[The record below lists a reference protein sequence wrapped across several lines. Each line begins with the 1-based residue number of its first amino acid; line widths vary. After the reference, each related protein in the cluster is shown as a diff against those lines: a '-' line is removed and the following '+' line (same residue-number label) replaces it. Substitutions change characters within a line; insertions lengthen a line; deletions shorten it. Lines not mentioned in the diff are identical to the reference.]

1 MQKPVLTSQ
10 LQARAMTF
18 KMHKNLANLNLDDL
32 KKYAPEQLQTH
43 SVTALLLA
51 LGSNYQAEK
60 YLARVRETLGNLG
73 EIQLS
78 TAFQNPDFTA
88 TPELPKPDYTNQC
101 VYLTLTSAMTLQQL
115 QQTFKKFESD
125 CNRQR
130 LTEAQTSIKRPIE
143 IVTMDIDILLIETVL
158 IKTIPNN
165 NSLSKNKTSK
175 EIAKSPKQWVI
186 MADRYPFKAHER
198 AGIEELISNG
208 L

>member
-1 MQKPVLTSQ
+1 
-10 LQARAMTF
+10 
-18 KMHKNLANLNLDDL
+18 MHKNLAGLNLATFTRC
-32 KKYAPEQLQTH
+32 APEQLQTH

-60 YLARVRETLGNLG
+60 YLARVRETLADLG

-130 LTEAQTSIKRPIE
+130 LSDSIKNPIE

>member
-1 MQKPVLTSQ
+1 MM
-10 LQARAMTF
+10 R
-18 KMHKNLANLNLDDL
+18 KMHKNLANMNLDDL

-60 YLARVRETLGNLG
+60 YLSRVRETLADLG

-88 TPELPKPDYTNQC
+88 TPELPKPDYNNQC
-101 VYLTLTSAMTLQQL
+101 VYLILTSVMTLQQL
-115 QQTFKKFESD
+115 QQTLKKFESD

-130 LTEAQTSIKRPIE
+130 LSDSIKNPIE

-158 IKTIPNN
+158 IETIPNN

-175 EIAKSPKQWVI
+175 EIAKSPKQWII
-186 MADRYPFKAHER
+186 MADRYAFKAHER
-198 AGIEELISNG
+198 AGVEELISNG

>member
-1 MQKPVLTSQ
+1 M
-10 LQARAMTF
+10 
-18 KMHKNLANLNLDDL
+18 
-32 KKYAPEQLQTH
+32 
-43 SVTALLLA
+43 TALLLA

-60 YLARVRETLGNLG
+60 HLARVRETLADLG

-101 VYLTLTSAMTLQQL
+101 VYLALTSSAKTLQQL

-143 IVTMDIDILLIETVL
+143 TVTMDIDILLIKTVL
-158 IKTIPNN
+158 IETIPDK